1 MGPTEKHN
9 AGLLLAP
16 LFVPECQTGVMLLPQ
31 CVFAVVGPGFTSPVL
46 PLGLCVCD
54 GDIRPKPAHL
64 ATGWPLRAQGC
75 TLSSLSSPSPKY
87 FLLESGG
94 SYLGCV
100 AHHHCPP
107 GRLLRAI
114 LNRPNSLHCD
124 GKAHRRQASVY
135 CRCPFVYLWA
145 LMVHLVQTF
154 YNAVQTEYPQQ

>member
-16 LFVPECQTGVMLLPQ
+16 LSVPECQTRVMLLPQ
-31 CVFAVVGPGFTSPVL
+31 CVFVVWRWSAWVYYSCVATWPV
-46 PLGLCVCD
+46 CVT
-54 GDIRPKPAHL
+54 GTFGPKPAHL
-64 ATGWPLRAQGC
+64 ATGWALRAQGC

-100 AHHHCPP
+100 ALHHRAP
-107 GRLLRAI
+107 GRLFRAV

-124 GKAHRRQASVY
+124 GKAH
-135 CRCPFVYLWA
+135 
-145 LMVHLVQTF
+145 
-154 YNAVQTEYPQQ
+154 